1 LGMVRTILREGETT
15 ALGDNYMLSKI
26 LMSRE
31 LRELIIV
38 LGEFFILIIL
48 QRLSKMLKELV
59 DEFKEKQLKQID
71 TSLEVTQSVDSTLK
85 RIELKMNNGDFNSKR
100 EGEY

>member
-1 LGMVRTILREGETT
+1 
-15 ALGDNYMLSKI
+15 MLSKI